1 MIDENLKTIIDD
13 YTESEYIRG
22 KQNAQIQ
29 MLLDIC
35 NMKARK
41 IGEHDHQYG
50 YTLDDAK
57 VECSTILA
65 IFHEKYPQSI
75 LDLFKKPEKEETKEG
90 AEDAGSKE

>member
-1 MIDENLKTIIDD
+1 MLDENFKTLIDE

-57 VECSTILA
+57 IECSTILA
-65 IFHEKYPQSI
+65 IFHVEYPRDI
-75 LDLFKKPEKEETKEG
+75 LDLFKKLEKEEAKEG